1 MTRVRMSRPN
11 SSVPKGWARLGGWK
25 RRRIWSLTGSSGAS
39 TGAATA
45 TSAKPTMMT
54 SPSNVVRTVSS
65 WRTVASRYRRPG
77 RAVASPRSLT
87 SPCAPVTTLIA
98 DSSIP
103 DARIDRDVGDV
114 GEEIDDQVDDRR
126 DEDRS
131 LGDRCVAVADPLDR
145 KLTHPRVREDV

>member
-1 MTRVRMSRPN
+1 V
-11 SSVPKGWARLGGWK
+11 
-25 RRRIWSLTGSSGAS
+25 
-39 TGAATA
+39 TA

-65 WRTVASRYRRPG
+65 WRTAASRYRRRG

-145 KLTHPRVREDV
+145 KLAHPRVREDVLDDEGAGKQGTGLEADDRDQRDQRIAQCVSQRNAPGR